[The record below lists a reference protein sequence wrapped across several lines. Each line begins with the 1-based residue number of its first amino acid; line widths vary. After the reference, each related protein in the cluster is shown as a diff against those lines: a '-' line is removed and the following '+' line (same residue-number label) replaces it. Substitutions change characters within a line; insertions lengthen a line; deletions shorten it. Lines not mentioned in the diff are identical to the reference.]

1 MAETDLKELKQE
13 LISII
18 TAHLANP
25 GNEITK
31 DRARKIHNRYMSAVF
46 LQPEMQH
53 AIGVIVSIGYDTG
66 IETPRKIFLEILQ
79 ELKNLDV

>member
-25 GNEITK
+25 GNEITRE
-31 DRARKIHNRYMSAVF
+31 RARKIHDRYASAVF
-46 LQPEMQH
+46 LRLEMQR
-53 AIGVIVSIGYDTG
+53 AISVVAGIGYDTG
-66 IETPRKIFLEILQ
+66 IETPRKVFLEIL
-79 ELKNLDV
+79 EGLKNPDV